1 MGILRQPQNPP
12 VRRGE
17 EPLPCQNWG
26 AGTSPVTLNS
36 VYPMEVCVVK
46 TIREYLYPGA
56 TTRIIAHTMVWFDG
70 YTHPVQ
76 KDRDPGYRSNNAEQ
90 VRAQCEQLKACQVD
104 ILMYNWYGP
113 NNAFLNESTHNY
125 FNVSPLGHMINIDGG
140 GFHSRDELFSHMRYV
155 RSNFLTHPNYERW
168 RDKYIVTLFAKSGN
182 DPEWFR
188 ALEQENPDCV
198 FAYNSTSWGTSQ
210 YEWID
215 PNLEG
220 GVDWFCR
227 TFGDRSDGLFIP
239 AFFPGFNDDNGQ
251 GQSVWSPLEPARIWP
266 PGIGANQQTYEAC
279 FAAINQQYSTSH
291 QLEYVQAITVNDYE
305 EGSECEE
312 KFFQPANTSEPA
324 DNQAWPSWSV
334 RTAQNADNFL
344 TFDFSGTT
352 PRITASAPI
361 SVADPL
367 ALSSAQ
373 ITGGQ
378 IQFGSPLA
386 SLTNTIQAG
395 NGEIAGNFNITSG
408 AYYSVSAGGWVATL
422 ASAILVGLNAGAFTL
437 FANGGLTVG
446 ANYFPAQV
454 FNVSPAGVVSLNS
467 GGKNFSI
474 TPNGTGGNPTFNS
487 STGVLN
493 SNCAV
498 TVTSDYRVK
507 KNVEMLDAALPLLI
521 RLRPVSFDYVDSF
534 ASDGKRHLGFLA
546 HELQAVL
553 PGSVVG
559 EKDALTDDGENQLQS
574 VHLWD
579 LVAVLTRAV
588 QELSEKVDQL
598 CPQPKK
604 GSGKVAST

>member
-1 MGILRQPQNPP
+1 M
-12 VRRGE
+12 
-17 EPLPCQNWG
+17 
-26 AGTSPVTLNS
+26 
-36 VYPMEVCVVK
+36 K

-90 VRAQCEQLKACQVD
+90 VRIQCEQLKACQVD

-113 NNAFLNESTHNY
+113 GNAFLNESTHNY
-125 FNVSPLGHMINIDGG
+125 FTVSPLGHMINIDGG
-140 GFHSRDELFSHMRYV
+140 GFHSRDELLSHMRYL
-155 RSNFLTHPNYERW
+155 RSNFLTHPNYEKW

-198 FAYNSTSWGTSQ
+198 FAYNSTNWGISQ

-312 KFFQPANTSEPA
+312 KFFQPADISEPT
-324 DNQAWPSWSV
+324 DNQVWPSWSV
-334 RTAQNADNFL
+334 RDVENGPNYLTLSVAGTAPQIA
-344 TFDFSGTT
+344 
-352 PRITASAPI
+352 ASAPI
-361 SVADPL
+361 TITTSLRVPGGSVYVLSPDQTSYLQTSCLDGGNPELYSTTGYVSVAAWL
-367 ALSSAQ
+367 TAQ
-373 ITGGQ
+373 
-378 IQFGSPLA
+378 
-386 SLTNTIQAG
+386 
-395 NGEIAGNFNITSG
+395 
-408 AYYSVSAGGWVATL
+408 
-422 ASAILVGLNAGAFTL
+422 
-437 FANGGLTVG
+437 
-446 ANYFPAQV
+446 
-454 FNVSPAGVVSLNS
+454 NVSTTGSLYTYSPDFTRSFQINCA
-467 GGKNFSI
+467 N
-474 TPNGTGGNPTFNS
+474 GGNPTLTS

-493 SNCAV
+493 SNCAI

-507 KNVEMLDAALPLLI
+507 ENVETLDAALPLVT

-534 ASDGKRHLGFLA
+534 ASDGKRHVGFLA

-553 PGSVVG
+553 PGLVVG
-559 EKDALTDDGENQLQS
+559 EKDALTDEGENQLQS

-579 LVAVLTRAV
+579 LVAVLTKAV

-598 CPQPKK
+598 YPQPKK
-604 GSGKVAST
+604 GRGKVAST

>member
-1 MGILRQPQNPP
+1 
-12 VRRGE
+12 
-17 EPLPCQNWG
+17 
-26 AGTSPVTLNS
+26 
-36 VYPMEVCVVK
+36 VK

-140 GFHSRDELFSHMRYV
+140 GFHSRDELLSHMRYV
-155 RSNFLTHPNYERW
+155 RSNFLTHPNYEKW

-198 FAYNSTSWGTSQ
+198 FAYNSTNWGISQ

-279 FAAINQQYSTSH
+279 FAAINQQFSTSH

-312 KFFQPANTSEPA
+312 KFFQPADNFQLTE
-324 DNQAWPSWSV
+324 NQAWPSWSV
-334 RTAQNADNFL
+334 RPAENDANHL
-344 TFDFSGTT
+344 TLDFNGTT
-352 PRITASAPI
+352 PQINASAAIAINNAVTINSTSDDTLILNSPSGNQLI
-361 SVADPL
+361 MYSADQ
-367 ALSSAQ
+367 SR
-373 ITGGQ
+373 T
-378 IQFGSPLA
+378 
-386 SLTNTIQAG
+386 LTIG
-395 NGEIAGNFNITSG
+395 M
-408 AYYSVSAGGWVATL
+408 
-422 ASAILVGLNAGAFTL
+422 
-437 FANGGLTVG
+437 ANG
-446 ANYFPAQV
+446 ANP
-454 FNVSPAGVVSLNS
+454 L
-467 GGKNFSI
+467 FSV
-474 TPNGTGGNPTFNS
+474 
-487 STGVLN
+487 STGVITLDAICQARGIQCRPGYNAAPASN
-493 SNCAV
+493 SFNINWTGSAQLWID
-498 TVTSDYRVK
+498 TTNLGTISTSSDYRLK
-507 KNVEMLDAALPLLI
+507 ESVEPLDSGLPLVMK
-521 RLRPVSFDYVDSF
+521 LRPISFRYKDIADSIF
-534 ASDGKRHLGFLA
+534 RTDGRSRLGFLA
-546 HELQAVL
+546 HELQELVPGAVN
-553 PGSVVG
+553 G
-559 EKDALTDDGENQLQS
+559 EKDELTSEGGIQPQTLNLVDVVAL
-574 VHLWD
+574 
-579 LVAVLTRAV
+579 LTRAV
-588 QELSEKVDQL
+588 QELAAKIKPLVID
-598 CPQPKK
+598 
-604 GSGKVAST
+604 

>member
-1 MGILRQPQNPP
+1 
-12 VRRGE
+12 
-17 EPLPCQNWG
+17 
-26 AGTSPVTLNS
+26 
-36 VYPMEVCVVK
+36 VK

-140 GFHSRDELFSHMRYV
+140 GFHSRDELLSHMRYV
-155 RSNFLTHPNYERW
+155 RSNFLTHPNYEKW

-198 FAYNSTSWGTSQ
+198 FAYNSTNWGISQ

-279 FAAINQQYSTSH
+279 FAAINQQFSTSH

-312 KFFQPANTSEPA
+312 KFFQPADNFQLTE
-324 DNQAWPSWSV
+324 NQAWPSWSV
-334 RTAQNADNFL
+334 RPTENDANYL
-344 TFDFSGTT
+344 TFDFSATI
-352 PRITASAPI
+352 PQITASAPI
-361 SVADPL
+361 SFQSQCNFVAAAGLEVFSPD
-367 ALSSAQ
+367 LSRYLQ
-373 ITGGQ
+373 INA
-378 IQFGSPLA
+378 P
-386 SLTNTIQAG
+386 NDG
-395 NGEIAGNFNITSG
+395 NP
-408 AYYSVSAGGWVATL
+408 TL
-422 ASAILVGLNAGAFTL
+422 AASTGRSMLFLSQCNFEAPAGLYVTSPDLTRNIQVNC
-437 FANGGLTVG
+437 ANGGTPTLT
-446 ANYFPAQV
+446 
-454 FNVSPAGVVSLNS
+454 
-467 GGKNFSI
+467 
-474 TPNGTGGNPTFNS
+474 S
-487 STGVLN
+487 STGALN
-493 SNCAV
+493 SNCPL

-507 KNVEMLDAALPLLI
+507 KNVETLDAALPLVI

-534 ASDGKRHLGFLA
+534 ASDGKRHVGFLA
-546 HELQAVL
+546 HELQTVL
-553 PGSVVG
+553 PGSVIG
-559 EKDALTDDGENQLQS
+559 EKDALTPEGENQMQS
-574 VHLWD
+574 IQLWD

-588 QELSEKVDQL
+588 QELSVKVNQL
-598 CPQPKK
+598 CPQPQEDRD
-604 GSGKVAST
+604 KVAST